1 MESVDEFL
9 FEDDRNKFCQ
19 DRTSAKLAQ
28 GNAAW
33 KVLIVDDE
41 EDVHDVTRMT
51 LKRLIFDGRRVEFY
65 SATSAVQAKEI
76 LKMIPDIA
84 VILLDV
90 VMEEEYAGL
99 SLVHYVRRDL
109 KNSMVR
115 IILRTGHPGQ
125 APEES
130 VTIEYDINDY
140 REKTELTTQRL
151 MTAVVTA
158 LRSYRDL
165 QTIDENRRDLKQVIT
180 SSIQIFRVQSTKSFA
195 AEILRQLA
203 LLACLQPHGCC
214 PQLSG
219 FVAERKNNEEF
230 TLLVGTGRYRLL
242 AGQLLQENIPD
253 ELSLDIQAAYQE
265 NRCIY
270 QDDRIILYCQSNL
283 GPENIIFIE
292 GFGPISDW
300 AQDLLEMLRLNV
312 LVAYDNIYLN
322 QEIEATQRE
331 CILTLGEIAESR
343 SPETG
348 NHVKRV
354 GEIARILALRYG
366 LSEYEAEL
374 IKIAASMH
382 DLGKLAIQDAIL
394 NKPGILTH
402 EEFDIMKNHAEL
414 GYEMLK
420 SSKRSLFQT
429 AALIAREHHE
439 NYDGSGYP
447 HGLKAEEINIY
458 SRIVAL
464 ADVFDA
470 LGTKRVY
477 KNSWTKE
484 QIIDYLWEQK
494 GKKFDPQLVE
504 LFFEHNEEI
513 FAVRENFPDE

>member
-1 MESVDEFL
+1 MENLDEFL
-9 FEDDRNKFCQ
+9 FAEDRASFHVNT
-19 DRTSAKLAQ
+19 TSPMPAGGKP
-28 GNAAW
+28 AW

-41 EDVHDVTRMT
+41 EDVHHVTRMT
-51 LKRLIFDGRRVEFY
+51 LKRLFFDGRSVAFF
-65 SATSAVQAKEI
+65 SASSAAQAKEI
-76 LKMIPDIA
+76 LQVHPDIA
-84 VILLDV
+84 VMLLDV
-90 VMEEEYAGL
+90 VMEDENAGL
-99 SLVHYVRRDL
+99 ALVHYVRKEL
-109 KNSMVR
+109 ENAMVR

-151 MTAVVTA
+151 ITAVVTA

-165 QTIDENRRDLKQVIT
+165 QTIDENRRDLKQVIL
-180 SSIQIFRVQSTKSFA
+180 SSTQVFRLQSIKSFA
-195 AEILRQLA
+195 TEVLQQLST
-203 LLACLQPHGCC
+203 LACIQPGCTGI
-214 PQLSG
+214 PLSG
-219 FVAERKNNEEF
+219 FVAERKCGEGF
-230 TLLVGTGRYRLL
+230 VSHAAIGRFQPLTGQWL
-242 AGQLLQENIPD
+242 AGQIPANL
-253 ELSLDIQAAYQE
+253 EQMIE
-265 NRCIY
+265 ETCREERCIY
-270 QDDRIILYCQSNL
+270 QDDCIILYCHSRL
-283 GPENIIFIE
+283 GPENIIYLE
-292 GFGPISDW
+292 GFAGLSTW
-300 AQDLLEMLRLNV
+300 SQDLLEMFRLNV
-312 LVAYDNIYLN
+312 SVACDNIYLN
-322 QEIEATQRE
+322 QDIEATQRE

-394 NKPGILTH
+394 NKPGVLTC
-402 EEFDIMKNHAEL
+402 EEFELMKNHSEL
-414 GYEMLK
+414 GYEMLR
-420 SSKRSLFQT
+420 SSKRTLFQT

-439 NYDGSGYP
+439 NYDGTGYP
-447 HGLKAEEINIY
+447 RGLKADEINIY

-477 KNSWTKE
+477 KAAWSKE
-484 QIIDYLWEQK
+484 QIIDYLLEQK

>member
-9 FEDDRNKFCQ
+9 FEDDRNQFCHE
-19 DRTSAKLAQ
+19 RASAKLAQ

-51 LKRLIFDGRRVEFY
+51 LRRLIFDGRRVEFY
-65 SATSAVQAKEI
+65 SATSAAQAKEI

-180 SSIQIFRVQSTKSFA
+180 SSIQIFRVQATKSFA
-195 AEILRQLA
+195 AEVLRQLA
-203 LLACLQPHGCC
+203 LLACLQPHACC
-214 PQLSG
+214 PELSG
-219 FVAERKNNEEF
+219 FVAERKHHEEF
-230 TLLVGTGRYRLL
+230 TILVGTGRYQPL
-242 AGQLLQENIPD
+242 AGQLLQENIS
-253 ELSLDIQAAYQE
+253 EKLCLDIQAAYQE

-270 QDDRIILYCQSNL
+270 QDDRIILYCQSHL
-283 GPENIIFIE
+283 GPENIICIE

-300 AQDLLEMLRLNV
+300 AQDLLEMLRLNI

-477 KNSWTKE
+477 KNSWTRE

-504 LFFEHNEEI
+504 LFFEHHEEI
-513 FAVRENFPDE
+513 FAVRRNFPDE